1 MSNCPQCQSEQTS
14 SYRMLWMSGTASG
27 NVSGI
32 GVTAGGNV
40 GVFGGSSSQQT
51 YLAQSV
57 APPSTPSFRGGVFGC
72 LVPFVVFLFATTMLR
87 VMFAYLSYIAPGL
100 MRVIA
105 PSNAVAFGVGI
116 LCIFGSLV
124 LRAVYLQWRKQRLV
138 PVLETWERSWL
149 CLICGARWVV

>member
-72 LVPFVVFLFATTMLR
+72 LVPFIVFLFATTILR
-87 VMFAYLSYIAPGL
+87 LVFTYLRSAAPGL
-100 MRVIA
+100 MAAIA
-105 PSNAVAFGVGI
+105 PSNAAGFGLGI
-116 LCIFGSLV
+116 VCIFGSLV
-124 LRAVYLQWRKQRLV
+124 LRAVYLQWRKQRLA
-138 PVLETWERSWL
+138 PVQETWERSWL
-149 CLICGARWVV
+149 CLKCGTRWVV